1 MTVTRGFT
9 RIQAPRMIPS
19 SSPSPRVVRASQT
32 GSVKGECSPFIH
44 KKSELSKMKT
54 GMKITIRMMSAAN
67 KMSGDFVARELSD
80 VENNCDG
87 ISGIVLMNRKLVV
100 SNGLDFDLRF
110 FFGAACPAGQF
121 GPQCGV

>member
-1 MTVTRGFT
+1 MIRGFT
-9 RIQAPRMIPS
+9 RIQAPKMIPS

-44 KKSELSKMKT
+44 KKSELSKMKI

-80 VENNCDG
+80 VENNCDI
-87 ISGIVLMNRKLVV
+87 ISGIVLMNRKLVI

-110 FFGAACPAGQF
+110 LFGAACPAGQI

>member
-9 RIQAPRMIPS
+9 RIKAPRMIPS

-80 VENNCDG
+80 VENNCDI
-87 ISGIVLMNRKLVV
+87 ISGIVLMNRKLVI

-110 FFGAACPAGQF
+110 LFGAACPAGQF